1 MNGMKVYI
9 EFFVADNVIVTY
21 LTASLA
27 YAFVG
32 LKTRRLRSAA
42 VSVAG
47 TLASVFYPFWIMP
60 TPLIA
65 LSKVVIGI
73 ALSVV
78 LFAGLR
84 NIAFGT
90 LCFFASTA
98 LLGGATLAAEC
109 MVRGDLGLALSSPSG
124 LPYFVPSAIAIAV
137 YIPARVITAAA
148 RKMRAESAF
157 ICSASVTVGGVTA
170 RVRGYF
176 DTGSGLEENG
186 VPIAVIK
193 LVSFVRLFGADAL
206 IASHG
211 KKRVCGVGGVQTE
224 LILVKPQEF
233 LLYFDR
239 KRNKHS
245 DVILGVSVG
254 GFRRNEDMLLPVSM
268 LGGANA

>member
-1 MNGMKVYI
+1 
-9 EFFVADNVIVTY
+9 
-21 LTASLA
+21 
-27 YAFVG
+27 
-32 LKTRRLRSAA
+32 
-42 VSVAG
+42 
-47 TLASVFYPFWIMP
+47 
-60 TPLIA
+60 
-65 LSKVVIGI
+65 
-73 ALSVV
+73 
-78 LFAGLR
+78 
-84 NIAFGT
+84 
-90 LCFFASTA
+90 
-98 LLGGATLAAEC
+98 
-109 MVRGDLGLALSSPSG
+109 
-124 LPYFVPSAIAIAV
+124 
-137 YIPARVITAAA
+137 
-148 RKMRAESAF
+148 MRAESAF
-157 ICSASVTVGGVTA
+157 ICSASVRVGGVTA

-233 LLYFDR
+233 LLYFDK

>member
-1 MNGMKVYI
+1 
-9 EFFVADNVIVTY
+9 
-21 LTASLA
+21 
-27 YAFVG
+27 
-32 LKTRRLRSAA
+32 
-42 VSVAG
+42 
-47 TLASVFYPFWIMP
+47 
-60 TPLIA
+60 
-65 LSKVVIGI
+65 
-73 ALSVV
+73 
-78 LFAGLR
+78 
-84 NIAFGT
+84 
-90 LCFFASTA
+90 
-98 LLGGATLAAEC
+98 

-233 LLYFDR
+233 LLYFDK